1 MQKFMVEHTCQTCQ
15 GKRLK
20 SKVLAVTV
28 SDKNIDEVTQLS
40 IKKTVDFFNTLSLSK
55 KQKEIAQGI
64 IKEIDT
70 RLKFLYNVGLGYL
83 TLSRSAGTLSG
94 GEAQRIRLATQI
106 GTKLMGVLYILDE
119 PSIGLH
125 QRDNVK
131 LIQTLHTLRDIG
143 NTLIVVEHDEDTIRK
158 ADYVVDMGPGAGIHG
173 GYIVAKGT
181 PKEIEKNDMSLTGKY
196 LCGKLKIETPKKR
209 REPNGWIVIKGCTE
223 NNLKNIDV
231 KIPLGVM
238 SCITG
243 VSGSGKSTLIEE
255 ILHKELTRQYQDPKT
270 IPGKH
275 DSLKIE
281 GEIDKVIVIDQSPIG
296 RTPRSNPATY
306 IKAFDEVRKLF
317 AATKDAQL
325 KGFSQGRFSFNV
337 PGGRCEKCEGD
348 GIIKIEMNFL
358 PDVYVECEECKGKRY
373 NQETLSV
380 LYKGKSIADIL
391 QMSIEEAFELF
402 KNIPSIEHKLQTL
415 VDVGL
420 EYIKVGQSAT
430 TLSGG

>member
-64 IKEIDT
+64 IKEINA
-70 RLKFLYNVGLGYL
+70 RLKFLFDVGLGYL
-83 TLSRSAGTLSG
+83 TLARSAGTLSG

-181 PKEIEKNDMSLTGKY
+181 PKEIELKKESLTGQY
-196 LCGKLKIETPKKR
+196 LSGKLKI
-209 REPNGWIVIKGCTE
+209 
-223 NNLKNIDV
+223 
-231 KIPLGVM
+231 
-238 SCITG
+238 
-243 VSGSGKSTLIEE
+243 
-255 ILHKELTRQYQDPKT
+255 
-270 IPGKH
+270 
-275 DSLKIE
+275 
-281 GEIDKVIVIDQSPIG
+281 
-296 RTPRSNPATY
+296 
-306 IKAFDEVRKLF
+306 
-317 AATKDAQL
+317 
-325 KGFSQGRFSFNV
+325 
-337 PGGRCEKCEGD
+337 
-348 GIIKIEMNFL
+348 
-358 PDVYVECEECKGKRY
+358 
-373 NQETLSV
+373 
-380 LYKGKSIADIL
+380 
-391 QMSIEEAFELF
+391 
-402 KNIPSIEHKLQTL
+402 
-415 VDVGL
+415 
-420 EYIKVGQSAT
+420 
-430 TLSGG
+430 